1 MSEENLWNLILKLIG
16 GLIVGFQIFLVIFML
31 LFSKEPAPADLS
43 VIPMDYETWGEYLRN
58 PVPFNETLFQTT
70 CFIVLFSRSY
80 ACFSFLYLL
89 SERGRRFFLPLWKIG
104 LAVALA
110 FAVRGFC
117 IFLIRQNF
125 TSYYMFM
132 EYLEPEIIMLL
143 LGYFLREAVRGGK
156 RHRKSRETCGDFARQ

>member
-70 CFIVLFSRSY
+70 CFIVLFSQVL
-80 ACFSFLYLL
+80 CLFSFLYLL
-89 SERGRRFFLPLWKIG
+89 SERGRRFFLPLWNIWSRR
-104 LAVALA
+104 LS
-110 FAVRGFC
+110 C
-117 IFLIRQNF
+117 CYWDIF
-125 TSYYMFM
+125 
-132 EYLEPEIIMLL
+132 
-143 LGYFLREAVRGGK
+143 
-156 RHRKSRETCGDFARQ
+156 